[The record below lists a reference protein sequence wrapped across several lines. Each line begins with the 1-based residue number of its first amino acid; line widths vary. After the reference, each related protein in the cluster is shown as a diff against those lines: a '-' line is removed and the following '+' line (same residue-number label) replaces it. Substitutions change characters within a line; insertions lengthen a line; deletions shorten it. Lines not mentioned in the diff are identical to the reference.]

1 MPIELPGFYF
11 DKERNRYFP
20 LSSKPPSSQSIRPP
34 STSDSD
40 DFGQI
45 KQSPKVSSWNVAE
58 IARTSHSSSK
68 RHQASHDLLGRQYSN
83 PKRFLERDIP
93 IFGRM
98 KSFLTMSL
106 DGALY
111 RFIGDSRGWLFSC
124 TPPSNNIW
132 QADINLHAE
141 SEVSSISASGSRCV
155 ATSFGPAAK
164 LAIQDLHIPGY
175 AVLISDREEV
185 VEKKLQENIPNKW
198 AAKKAVYMNDVDV
211 LSIKDLETKSD
222 VFAVR
227 QHNNMIFTGCRNG
240 SILRFDKRLDY
251 HGQKLYNDRFLNQQR
266 TSVLHL
272 ETIADWQLL
281 ISHMNG
287 DLMIFDLRFPREN
300 SPLVQFRG
308 HRNTYT
314 QKLGIALDPS
324 QEFLFAAGEDRQ
336 IRGWSVQSGQL
347 LTPPYEQQ
355 NTDNPFAQTFPSVIE
370 TMQISSEPE
379 GLCLWAGHDRTLYQ
393 VFWGRQ

>member
-185 VEKKLQENIPNKW
+185 VEKKLQENIPNKCMIVSKLLDRISILIPLYKG

-287 DLMIFDLRFPREN
+287 DVRFRSRSRSNSFDKQTPDNNTDFSPVQLMSFDLRFPREN

-314 QKLGIALDPS
+314 QKLGIAL
-324 QEFLFAAGEDRQ
+324 
-336 IRGWSVQSGQL
+336 
-347 LTPPYEQQ
+347 
-355 NTDNPFAQTFPSVIE
+355 NPLQ
-370 TMQISSEPE
+370 
-379 GLCLWAGHDRTLYQ
+379 
-393 VFWGRQ
+393 